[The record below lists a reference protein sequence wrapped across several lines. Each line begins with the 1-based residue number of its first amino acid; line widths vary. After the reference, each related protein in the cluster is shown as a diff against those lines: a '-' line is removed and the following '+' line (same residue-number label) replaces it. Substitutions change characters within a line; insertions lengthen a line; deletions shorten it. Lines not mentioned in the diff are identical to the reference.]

1 MSERLGRLLERDL
14 DEDQLAVYRGITG
27 GPRASGK
34 QLFPLTDSDGA
45 LNGPFG
51 AMLHAPGLGA
61 ALQELGAAVRY
72 RSSLTDREREI
83 AILQVAA
90 ATACEFEQW
99 AHERVGRAVGVTAD
113 EVGALARGVDFS
125 TTPHEDA
132 VRSLTATTL
141 AGDDLTDEE
150 FTALAGVL
158 TSQEIVEVVILVG
171 YYRLLAQV
179 MQVFD
184 IGIPHEGE
192 PWTK

>member
-1 MSERLGRLLERDL
+1 MEDDL
-14 DEDQLAVYRGITG
+14 DEDQLAVYRSITG

-34 QLFPLTDSDGA
+34 QLFPLTDGEGA
-45 LNGPFG
+45 LHGPFG
-51 AMLHAPGLGA
+51 AMLHAPGLGG
-61 ALQELGAAVRY
+61 ALQELGSAVRY

-90 ATACEFEQW
+90 ATECEFEQW
-99 AHERVGRAVGVTAD
+99 AHERIGQAAGVTAD
-113 EVGALARGVDFS
+113 EVEALAKGEEFS

-141 AGDDLTDEE
+141 AGDDVGDEE
-150 FTALAGVL
+150 FAALSDVL
-158 TSQEIVEVVILVG
+158 TSKEIVEVVILVG

-184 IGIPHEGE
+184 IGIPQEGE